1 MKLLLDTHALLW
13 WLFDDP
19 RLPEKARK
27 LIADNDNTVF
37 FSVASIWEISIKKAL
52 GKLQLPD
59 EFYPALDNSGFQKL
73 IIDLE
78 HTLRIENLPLHHHD
92 PFDRMLIAQALAENL
107 TLLSKDT
114 KLTRYEVEIIWS

>member
-19 RLPEKARK
+19 RLPEKARMV
-27 LIADNDNTVF
+27 IGNDENTVF

-59 EFYPALDNSGFQKL
+59 EFYSVLTRSGFQKL
-73 IIDLE
+73 IIDIE
-78 HTLRIENLPLHHHD
+78 HARMIGNLPLHHHD
-92 PFDRMLIAQALAENL
+92 PFDRMLIAQAVCENL
-107 TLLSKDT
+107 RLLSKDMQ
-114 KLTRYEVEIIWS
+114 LADYGVAIIWR